1 MTTITILA
9 LDPGGTTGWARFRAL
24 AMYNPILSQTEY
36 YDTKWTRGQLGPEP
50 HHQALTTLLEMS
62 YTEEYHI
69 VCESF
74 EYRNNSRAG
83 LVLDSVEYIGVTKL
97 FLLQEKRFNV
107 SLHMQTASMGK
118 GFVKDEN
125 IKKLGLWFPSQKHA
139 MDATRHLLYYMINTA
154 GIMKQDLLTRGW
166 K

>member
-9 LDPGGTTGWARFRAL
+9 LDPGGTTGWAVFQATRIPHPTESKF
-24 AMYNPILSQTEY
+24 EY
-36 YDTKWTRGQLGPEP
+36 YDMKWKRGQIGPEP
-50 HHQALTTLLEMS
+50 HHSALFTLLGMWG
-62 YTEEYHI
+62 TAEYHI

-74 EYRNNSRAG
+74 EYRNRSRAG
-83 LVLDSVEYIGVTKL
+83 LVLDSLEYIGIMKL
-97 FLLQEKRFNV
+97 FCAERDKAF
-107 SLHMQTASMGK
+107 HMQTASMGK

-125 IKKLGLWFPSQKHA
+125 IKKLSLWFPGQKHA

-154 GIMKQDLLTRGW
+154 GIMKHDLLTIGW